1 MTHAVA
7 RRAIGVVA
15 VAVAGLVACSNEGGQ
30 SCDELRAEYE
40 RLYPPASTTSWSDVQ
55 ALQENVAEGL
65 ALRARIDEQCG

>member
-15 VAVAGLVACSNEGGQ
+15 VAGLVACGDDGGQ
-30 SCDELRAEYE
+30 SCDELQAEYE
-40 RLYPPASTTSWSDVQ
+40 RLYPPASTTSWSDIQ

-65 ALRARIDEQCG
+65 AVRARIDDECG